1 MKKPWAAKIR
11 VNKKLKLLGYFET
24 QEEAA
29 RVRAAAHAAEMARI
43 EEQFE
48 GRVTTKEEA

>member
-11 VNKKLKLLGYFET
+11 VNKELKLLGYFET

-29 RVRAAAHAAEMARI
+29 RVRAAAHDAEMARI

-48 GRVTTKEEA
+48 NSTLTKEEV